1 MKGKNYNQPGHS
13 PSIIYITGSTRFL
26 SIMIFNGTMK
36 KIFYPREPGKLPFF
50 RSFLR
55 SPGQAGFRMIMIALV
70 AMLSI
75 LTACVSDIEIKVPET
90 KDTYIIEGW
99 IERGGFAHVLVS
111 HSLPYNST
119 IGLAD
124 LFDLLVTD
132 AQVTVKSDTGD
143 EKLLLVQDTM
153 YTILPVYR
161 GYLIR
166 GEPGKAYTLEVK
178 IGDRVFTSTDTMLE
192 PVGPDSL
199 WFSAEPLN
207 DSLGYIHMRL
217 RDPPEPGNYYRI
229 LAKRLGIDI
238 DYTSLSGNLLDDH
251 LFNGKAINFPL
262 IRFGPLAETPDKHF
276 FRRGQRVVV
285 KTGVITRRY
294 FDFLSKVSNEM
305 GKTLSPLSFQV
316 PTITLMAGGALGGW
330 GCYAITLDTVDIK

>member
-1 MKGKNYNQPGHS
+1 M
-13 PSIIYITGSTRFL
+13 
-26 SIMIFNGTMK
+26 
-36 KIFYPREPGKLPFF
+36 
-50 RSFLR
+50 
-55 SPGQAGFRMIMIALV
+55 

-99 IERGGFAHVLVS
+99 IEQGGYAHVLVS

-132 AQVTVKSDTGD
+132 AQVTVKSDKGD
-143 EKLLLVQDTM
+143 EKLQLVQDTM

-161 GYLIR
+161 GYLMR
-166 GEPGKAYTLEVK
+166 GETGKAYTLEVK

-192 PVGPDSL
+192 PIGPDSL
-199 WFSAEPLN
+199 WFSHESRS
-207 DSLGYIHMRL
+207 DSLGYIHIRL
-217 RDPPEPGNYYRI
+217 KDPPEPGNYYRI
-229 LAKRLGIDI
+229 FAKRLGIDV
-238 DYTSLSGNLLDDH
+238 DFTGLSGALLDDH

-285 KTGVITRRY
+285 KTGVITSRY

-316 PTITLMAGGALGGW
+316 PAITLMTGGALGGW
-330 GCYAITLDTVDIK
+330 GCYAITLDTLDIK